1 MPPAAV
7 GVTEMSKPAAAAK
20 VTYVS
25 PDAVGVTYVSPA
37 AAGVS

>member
-7 GVTEMSKPAAAAK
+7 GVTQMSKAAGAAEI
-20 VTYVS
+20 TYVS

-37 AAGVS
+37 ASRVT